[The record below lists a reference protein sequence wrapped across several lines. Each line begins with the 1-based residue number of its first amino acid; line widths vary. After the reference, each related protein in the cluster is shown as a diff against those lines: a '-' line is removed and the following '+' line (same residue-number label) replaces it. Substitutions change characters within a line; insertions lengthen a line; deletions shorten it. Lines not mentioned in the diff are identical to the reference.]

1 MTEFEPIR
9 CWPIRL
15 LWKKKSKMQG
25 SFEALLLF
33 IAKYHDNMEPML
45 KSLCK
50 KHLSYKRRSAGN
62 DDKGKIRIIHS
73 CQKVSQNSVQMLKKL
88 AVTSFFSGCKF
99 EKNLITFSE
108 SEKNLDDSTS
118 GVSPSL
124 VSRYC
129 EGYRFWST

>member
-62 DDKGKIRIIHS
+62 DDKGKI
-73 CQKVSQNSVQMLKKL
+73 K
-88 AVTSFFSGCKF
+88 
-99 EKNLITFSE
+99 
-108 SEKNLDDSTS
+108 
-118 GVSPSL
+118 
-124 VSRYC
+124 
-129 EGYRFWST
+129 

>member
-1 MTEFEPIR
+1 MNRTLLFAKTLNNSLKIKCVIVKNFLQKMTEFEPIR

-62 DDKGKIRIIHS
+62 DDKGKIRIINS

-88 AVTSFFSGCKF
+88 AVTSFFSCRKF
-99 EKNLITFSE
+99 
-108 SEKNLDDSTS
+108 
-118 GVSPSL
+118 
-124 VSRYC
+124 
-129 EGYRFWST
+129 

>member
-50 KHLSYKRRSAGN
+50 KHLSYKRRRAGN
-62 DDKGKIRIIHS
+62 NDKGKIRIINS

-88 AVTSFFSGCKF
+88 AVTSFFSGRKF
-99 EKNLITFSE
+99 
-108 SEKNLDDSTS
+108 
-118 GVSPSL
+118 
-124 VSRYC
+124 
-129 EGYRFWST
+129 